1 MFLETTVASG
11 RSRPHVNPFTLA
23 QSERCWHLQRILSRY
38 SRKKKGGRSGVVI
51 GQAEQAGGGRRGRD
65 RRPGGG
71 DPAGRHGLRGRSP
84 REERPFRRTRG
95 KTRGGRLLL
104 RYGPI
109 APPDDRYLPR
119 AMG

>member
-23 QSERCWHLQRILSRY
+23 QSERCWHLQRILSTY
-38 SRKKKGGRSGVVI
+38 SRKKEGGRSDVVI

-65 RRPGGG
+65 GRPGGG
-71 DPAGRHGLRGRSP
+71 DPAGRQGFRGRSL
-84 REERPFRRTRG
+84 REERPGRRTRG
-95 KTRGGRLLL
+95 TSRDRRLRL

-109 APPDDRYLPR
+109 TAPDDR
-119 AMG
+119 